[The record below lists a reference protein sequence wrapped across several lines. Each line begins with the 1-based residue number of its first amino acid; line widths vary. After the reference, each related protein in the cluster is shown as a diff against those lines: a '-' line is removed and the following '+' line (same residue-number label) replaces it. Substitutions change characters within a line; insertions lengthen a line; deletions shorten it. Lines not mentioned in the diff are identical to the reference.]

1 MAAIPKSLRTAA
13 LALVLLAVALMP
25 CDSAA
30 ARPSMSKASFIP
42 TGSDF
47 VIWEWLESNK
57 CNETQAD
64 VAYNEDENQYLVVF
78 DWDLNGTDNQDIMAM
93 SMTAE
98 GQQVGY
104 NPITIYAGSE
114 DDSRPAI
121 ARDPYGNGYLVVWQ
135 RRNGGGEYDIY
146 GSVITDTIG
155 APFPIATWSGNQL
168 YPDVAYATATGRYL
182 VVWEDHY
189 LNWPN
194 RPDIYGASLDS
205 ARTDVDYL
213 SITGLDAVGGQTY
226 PAVTTNGFNYR
237 WLVTWQDSRNSGTTS
252 NDIYGQAVSFLS
264 GNLALEGSEI
274 PIGVLPDY
282 AGAPAVGWGQVDPAT
297 SVYGEYLVTWPESD
311 TMYAQ
316 RLDGQDYGLVEDP
329 ITVSDYA
336 SGKSNPAV
344 VYATESEDWWV
355 VWQDNRDFG

>member
-1 MAAIPKSLRTAA
+1 MKAKWKLLHTGA
-13 LALVLLAVALMP
+13 LALVLLVLVLLPRDGAI
-25 CDSAA
+25 
-30 ARPSMSKASFIP
+30 ARASMSRASFLP
-42 TGSDF
+42 TESDF
-47 VIWEWLESNK
+47 VIWEWHGTNQ

-64 VAYNEDENQYLVVF
+64 VAYNEDDDQYLVVF

-146 GSVITDTIG
+146 GCVISDTIG
-155 APFPIATWSGNQL
+155 APFAIATWAGDQL
-168 YPDVAYATATGRYL
+168 FPDVAYATATSRYL

-189 LNWPN
+189 PGWSNQ
-194 RPDIYGASLDS
+194 PDIYGVSLDS
-205 ARTDVDYL
+205 ARTDVQYM
-213 SITGLDAVGGQTY
+213 SVTGLDAAGSQTY

-264 GNLALEGSEI
+264 GSLALEGSEL
-274 PIGVLPDY
+274 PIGVLSDY
-282 AGAPAVGWGQVDPAT
+282 AGAPAVGWGQVDPSA
-297 SVYGEYLVTWPESD
+297 SAYGEYLVVWSESD

-316 RLDGQDYGLVEDP
+316 RVDGQDYSLVEVP

-336 SGKSNPAV
+336 SGKHGPAV
-344 VYATESEDWWV
+344 VYAAASEDWWV
-355 VWQDNRDFG
+355 IWQDNREFG